1 MAASGVFISV
11 SVGFAS
17 ENLDLDGYRPVESG
31 QARNVE
37 SGKNRDCLRRMYWVS
52 AHGGETLGDVKQGCG
67 SMRRGFSLGAAGDR
81 AAMDGAGSESGR
93 NCGAQ

>member
-1 MAASGVFISV
+1 MAASGV

-17 ENLDLDGYRPVESG
+17 VNLDLDGYRPVESG

-37 SGKNRDCLRRMYWVS
+37 SGKNRDCLRGVS
-52 AHGGETLGDVKQGCG
+52 THGGETLGDVTQGCG
-67 SMRRGFSLGAAGDR
+67 SMRWGFSLGVAGDR